1 MIPFVVENGTGLTN
15 ATSYVSVDEADDLA
29 VLNIHNSDAW
39 LTLPVDKKHN
49 LLAYASRV
57 LDARTTWN
65 GERATSTQALE
76 WPRKDVVDR
85 YGNAVSDAAVPHNV
99 RWAVVEFAKW
109 SLTEDRLSR
118 TQPDSA
124 VSEVKVD
131 SISLKF
137 ADATMLAT
145 DQYKTPDIVTDI
157 LRGLGSVRHSTR
169 KVTFGRLK
177 AV

>member
-1 MIPFVVENGTGLTN
+1 VIPFVVENGSGLSN
-15 ATSYVSVDEADDLA
+15 ATSYVALDEADDLA
-29 VLNIHNSDAW
+29 VLNIHNSDTW
-39 LTLPVDKKHN
+39 LALTADDKRN
-49 LLAYASRV
+49 LLIYASRI

-65 GERATSTQALE
+65 GERVTLSQGLE
-76 WPRKDVVDR
+76 WPRKGLIDR
-85 YGNAVSDAAVPHNV
+85 YGNAVSGAAVPYNV

-109 SLTEDRLSR
+109 SMTEDRLSR
-118 TQPDSA
+118 TQPDNV

-131 SISLKF
+131 SILLKF
-137 ADATMLAT
+137 ADPTLIASE
-145 DQYKTPDIVTDI
+145 QFKTPDIVTDL

>member
-1 MIPFVVENGTGLTN
+1 MITFVVENGTGLTN

-39 LTLPVDKKHN
+39 LTLPVDKKRN
-49 LLAYASRV
+49 LLIYASRV
-57 LDARTTWN
+57 LDSRTTWN
-65 GERATSTQALE
+65 GERVSLTQALE
-76 WPRKDVVDR
+76 WPRKEVTDR
-85 YGNAVSDAAVPHNV
+85 YGNAVSTSAVPYNV

-118 TQPDSA
+118 TQPDSV

-137 ADATMLAT
+137 ADPTLLAT

-169 KVTFGRLK
+169 TVTFGRLK